1 MKAIIRSIY
10 STDLDIEDYRPADPF
25 DDGQWIR
32 LLIGPEGSDGEES
45 FDVLVCTPRWLVRE
59 ISRDKVQLVRHTLL
73 MEKFDLARAVE
84 RLRHE
89 VETASAESWQKLLLS
104 LVQIGR
110 WEFDNYR
117 A

>member
-1 MKAIIRSIY
+1 MKAVVKGIY
-10 STDLDIEDYRPADPF
+10 STDLDLATYRPIDPF
-25 DDGQWIR
+25 DDGQWVR
-32 LLIGPEGSDGEES
+32 LMIGPEGNDGEES

-59 ISRDKVQLVRHTLL
+59 ISRDKMQLVRHTLL
-73 MEKFDLARAVE
+73 MEKFDLARALE
-84 RLRHE
+84 RLHHE
-89 VETASAESWQKLLLS
+89 VESASGESWQKLLLS